1 MRLRPVTRL
10 RVRLENLLAIWTK
23 LFPVCR
29 ESPPI
34 CKRCWRERRAQADD
48 KGNELAVE
56 INFRSRQ
63 SFNNFRVY
71 RSESYGSSQVTATKS
86 TEEIRCTRSDSSC
99 SATSSAISASGHAKS
114 HLSRRSAP
122 RSGKSVRD
130 LLGG

>member
-34 CKRCWRERRAQADD
+34 CKRCARERRAQADD

-56 INFRSRQ
+56 INFRSR
-63 SFNNFRVY
+63 SVL
-71 RSESYGSSQVTATKS
+71 
-86 TEEIRCTRSDSSC
+86 TETE
-99 SATSSAISASGHAKS
+99 SSAYAPASASIVFRAFG
-114 HLSRRSAP
+114 LP
-122 RSGKSVRD
+122 QSGVIA
-130 LLGG
+130 